1 MVHVTHRQ
9 VAPCSVIL
17 RYSFPPPL
25 TLVPH
30 HYNYRQPW
38 LASRLAAPSESGT
51 PMKRQPLSVQW
62 YRILRSRRYA
72 RVPLHSV
79 RGSSCIL
86 FYLSESVIESVTPS
100 LASNCQEFCSPNP
113 KPVVE
118 FFSPSMVAMQLVPWI
133 WCSSVSMRFRVF
145 SLIRGYPYCVT
156 RKSTVC
162 SVYKFR
168 IRRRDACD
176 VSYNSDTNPRSREI
190 LYRIWYKNVIKEVC
204 SRIHAILGAYYFYMT
219 LVIYKWPIN
228 FPSPWKL
235 TFSFFS
241 QWHCAITFHHCV
253 RSVTLSRTYRWNTW
267 WCTVSKE
274 RIQFDF
280 SLFCFSLIVSPTSLF
295 SFDSNV
301 KFYAFRLPRIA
312 SFNNKRWLQIACALE
327 ARQIMNA
334 WIREDQLRFSSQ
346 KISIIVETSHY
357 RFRSNILTYPDEKI
371 SLISVKMLYAN
382 DWFYLNAY
390 LYVYI

>member
-1 MVHVTHRQ
+1 M
-9 VAPCSVIL
+9 APCSVIL
-17 RYSFPPPL
+17 RYSFPPPP

-30 HYNYRQPW
+30 HHYYRQPW

-100 LASNCQEFCSPNP
+100 LASNCQEFYSPNP
-113 KPVVE
+113 KLVVK

-133 WCSSVSMRFRVF
+133 GCSSVSMRFRVF
-145 SLIRGYPYCVT
+145 FLIRGYLYCVT
-156 RKSTVC
+156 RKSTVY

-168 IRRRDACD
+168 IRRRDVCD
-176 VSYNSDTNPRSREI
+176 VSYNFDTNPRSREI

-204 SRIHAILGAYYFYMT
+204 SGIHAILGAYHLYMT
-219 LVIYKWPIN
+219 LIIYKWPIN

-253 RSVTLSRTYRWNTW
+253 RSVTLSRTYVEILDDALHRKRGY
-267 WCTVSKE
+267 SS
-274 RIQFDF
+274 IFLSF
-280 SLFCFSLIVSPTSLF
+280 AYHSLFLQLLCFRSIRTSNF
-295 SFDSNV
+295 MHFDCR
-301 KFYAFRLPRIA
+301 AIA
-312 SFNNKRWLQIACALE
+312 SFNNKRWLQIACASE
-327 ARQIMNA
+327 ARQIINA
-334 WIREDQLRFSSQ
+334 WICEDQLQFSS
-346 KISIIVETSHY
+346 
-357 RFRSNILTYPDEKI
+357 
-371 SLISVKMLYAN
+371 
-382 DWFYLNAY
+382 
-390 LYVYI
+390 